1 MKNKI
6 QLINKTTFGRQGLRP
21 DRLGTSLT
29 LRPIPHVN
37 SRFRILVPGVSKM
50 RGSVLK
56 LKTNSAF
63 IEASL

>member
-21 DRLGTSLT
+21 YRLGTSLT

-50 RGSVLK
+50 RGSVL
-56 LKTNSAF
+56 
-63 IEASL
+63 